1 MNRPQDLKDVIA
13 LIPSQLPRAK
23 KATGKGIIPF
33 RWLLLHVLTSMRT

>member
-13 LIPSQLPRAK
+13 LILSQLPRAK

-33 RWLLLHVLTSMRT
+33 RWLFYYMS